1 MPGDLRSRA
10 PAFGRGSCSSGP
22 MNPCLSTTSSVTSVL
37 TPAEVM
43 HYCSV
48 GLYHPGGAYYLV
60 RTRHAHPFA
69 EVFGGRRVT
78 LTAYVVRAAIG
89 FRRGGRL

>member
-1 MPGDLRSRA
+1 VVAVDWKARLGSANAARFAISRACVRAGLTFLGANEPMSLYYAFGDL
-10 PAFGRGSCSSGP
+10 
-22 MNPCLSTTSSVTSVL
+22 TVL
-37 TPAEVM
+37 TPAEVI

-69 EVFGGRRVT
+69 GVFGGRRVT
-78 LTAYVVRAAIG
+78 LTA
-89 FRRGGRL
+89 

>member
-1 MPGDLRSRA
+1 
-10 PAFGRGSCSSGP
+10 
-22 MNPCLSTTSSVTSVL
+22 
-37 TPAEVM
+37 M